1 MYFIKK
7 RLLGSTPR
15 QTFDI
20 TYKMP
25 SVDFGTLLP
34 RLSLIATIGFA
45 YSILSPLINA
55 VAFVSFTLF
64 FIAYKF
70 LFMQVYDQPEEAE
83 SGGMYF
89 PMAISNLCMCFFLV
103 SARGRLLMTSR
114 SRWSL
119 HRAACSGDLVL
130 PQGQDVEGLV
140 DHRGCSDDHPVALH
154 HWHALHDSVG
164 V

>member
-89 PMAISNLCMCFFLV
+89 PMAISNLCMYSCLSV
-103 SARGRLLMTSR
+103 GWERLLILLYSR
-114 SRWSL
+114 RPL
-119 HRAACSGDLVL
+119 H
-130 PQGQDVEGLV
+130 
-140 DHRGCSDDHPVALH
+140 
-154 HWHALHDSVG
+154 
-164 V
+164 

>member
-64 FIAYKF
+64 FVAYKF

-89 PMAISNLCMCFFLV
+89 PMAISNLCMCLLV
-103 SARGRLLMTSR
+103 SARGRLLITSR
-114 SRWSL
+114 SRRPL
-119 HRAACSGDLVL
+119 HRTACPRHLVL
-130 PQGQDVEGLV
+130 PQGQDFEGLV
-140 DHRGCSDDHPVALH
+140 DH
-154 HWHALHDSVG
+154 
-164 V
+164 